1 MRERLQKNSN
11 EERKKGKEINKKK
24 KDHEKKDIL

>member
-24 KDHEKKDIL
+24 DHEKKDRL